1 MKTDYER
8 KNGTGA
14 AFPNAKTT
22 DLQPDYKGNLLSPQG
37 EEMDIAI
44 WKKISKGGKEYFS
57 IQAQVPFVP
66 ENKKSKDDL
75 PSYN

>member
-1 MKTDYER
+1 MKIDCER

-44 WKKISKGGKEYFS
+44 WKKRGGLAKVRS
-57 IQAQVPFVP
+57 IYPTQYLLQ
-66 ENKKSKDDL
+66 NKKRKIFSH
-75 PSYN
+75 N